1 MDAGTK
7 FVPVT
12 VKRNPELPASTKP
25 GLIDVSVG
33 SEFEVEL
40 MVNSALPEFPPPG
53 AGFVTLTSAVPDVA
67 MSAALI
73 CACSCVALM
82 KVVVTMLPFH
92 SMAAPETKFCPLTLR
107 VNAAAPAAVLFGL
120 IELIAGA
127 GLVIGGVG
135 AGGALLPADPPPPH
149 AAKRTSVTTNSSAGV
164 VRAPRCCSSHRTPG
178 PSEYA
183 KQVLATRI
191 GAGPISRRSLSL
203 RKISKKW
210 YL

>member
-1 MDAGTK
+1 M
-7 FVPVT
+7 
-12 VKRNPELPASTKP
+12 
-25 GLIDVSVG
+25 
-33 SEFEVEL
+33 EL

-92 SMAAPETKFCPLTLR
+92 SMAALETKFCPFTLR
-107 VNAAAPAAVLFGL
+107 VNAAAPAAALFGL
-120 IELIAGA
+120 SELIAGVVLA
-127 GLVIGGVG
+127 IGWVG
-135 AGGALLPADPPPPH
+135 DGGALLPADPPPPH
-149 AAKRTSVTTNSSAGV
+149 APRRTSVTTNSSAGV
-164 VRAPRCCSSHRTPG
+164 VRAPRRCSPQRTRP
-178 PSEYA
+178 PSEDA
-183 KQVLATRI
+183 EQLLATRI

-203 RKISKKW
+203 RENSKKW